1 MCIKILECDKIFIP
15 INQDGSHWVLAV
27 INFMDRRFE
36 YYDSMFGH
44 CRTILQELRQYVKD
58 EAKTYSGQD
67 DYEFSE
73 WTDYIP
79 KDIPGQ
85 ENGFD
90 CGVFM
95 CMYANYLSD
104 GLDIVNA
111 FDQDYVTR
119 VGRRRMVSELKE
131 NYID

>member
-1 MCIKILECDKIFIP
+1 
-15 INQDGSHWVLAV
+15 
-27 INFMDRRFE
+27 MDRRFE